1 MTARRQ
7 CFGLPAIDKTWL
19 LLAGLSVLGLLL
31 PLLTYAPN
39 RLLTG
44 RGLSVLTLHDGL
56 AMALIPAAVL
66 LVAACFAPESPRGLL
81 ARAWWSMWFVAL
93 LLWSAGHEASK
104 LAGAEDSLARVSF
117 GSGFWLMSLAC
128 LLMASESLR
137 RLALPPLRQT
147 LCLAAGI
154 APALAVLLTGRLD
167 ALSLLKEYQNYQD
180 SFDTALIQ
188 HMQLVLFS
196 LLPAV
201 AAGTLLGLAAF
212 RWRHWNNW
220 LFGSLNILQT
230 IPSIALFGLLIGPLA
245 WIGKHW
251 PGSGIAGVGAWPA
264 VVALA
269 LYSLLPLARATCAG
283 LQQVPQDVRHAAE
296 GIGMT
301 RWQIFRRIDLPL
313 ALPMF
318 LGGVRVT
325 AVQSIGLAAV
335 SALIGAGG
343 FGAIMFQGLSGSAL
357 DQVLLGVLPVVALA
371 AATDGLF
378 KLAASRLDRNRHD

>member
-1 MTARRQ
+1 M
-7 CFGLPAIDKTWL
+7 DKTWL
-19 LLAGLSVLGLLL
+19 LLAGLIVLGMTL
-31 PLLTYAPN
+31 PLLAYAPN

-44 RGLSVLTLHDGL
+44 HGIFVTRLHHHL
-56 AMALIPAAVL
+56 ELALIGTSIL
-66 LVAACFAPESPRGLL
+66 LVITSLRAESPNTLL
-81 ARAWWSMWFVAL
+81 ARAWLAMWFISL
-93 LLWSAGHEASK
+93 LLWCSGHEAAV
-104 LAGAEDSLARVSF
+104 LAGGEDTLARVSF
-117 GSGFWLMSLAC
+117 GSGFWLLSLTC
-128 LLMASESLR
+128 LLLAGESLR

-147 LCLAAGI
+147 GCLVVGL
-154 APALAVLLTGRLD
+154 APVMLILLNGQLD

-180 SFDTALIQ
+180 SFDTALTQ
-188 HMQLVLFS
+188 HVQLVAFS

-201 AAGTLLGLAAF
+201 GISTLLGLAAF
-212 RWRHWNNW
+212 HWSRWNNW

-230 IPSIALFGLLIGPLA
+230 IPSIALFGLLIAPLA

-251 PGSGIAGVGAWPA
+251 PNSGIAGVGTWPA
-264 VVALA
+264 VVALT

-283 LQQVPQDVRHAAE
+283 LQQVPGEVRHAAI

-301 RWQIFRRIDLPL
+301 RWQIFHRIELPL
-313 ALPMF
+313 ALPVF

-325 AVQSIGLAAV
+325 AVQSIGLASV

-371 AATDGLF
+371 AATDGIF
-378 KLAASRLDRNRHD
+378 SFVAARLDRKRHD